1 MKVLRASLIAVA
13 VSAISIGLGYAHFG
27 VARATDNE
35 PATAAACARCG
46 DGQCQ
51 RSCGEN
57 EKTCPRDCGGVPQPS
72 SR

>member
-1 MKVLRASLIAVA
+1 MRLLRASLLAIAF
-13 VSAISIGLGYAHFG
+13 SAIAIGLG
-27 VARATDNE
+27 VARVADNE
-35 PATAAACARCG
+35 PQTAAACARCG

-57 EKTCPRDCGGVPQPS
+57 EKSCPRDCGGVPIPQAS

>member
-1 MKVLRASLIAVA
+1 MKFLRASLIALTLSAITVA
-13 VSAISIGLGYAHFG
+13 VGYSQYG
-27 VARATDNE
+27 VANVTANE
-35 PATAAACARCG
+35 PQAAAACARCG

-57 EKTCPRDCGGVPQPS
+57 AVTCPRDCGGVPQES

>member
-1 MKVLRASLIAVA
+1 MKFLRTSLVAIALSA
-13 VSAISIGLGYAHFG
+13 VTIGIGYAQFG

-35 PATAAACARCG
+35 SQTPAFCAKCG

-57 EKTCPRDCGGVPQPS
+57 EKSCPRDCGGVPQTS
-72 SR
+72 DR